1 MTAPDNGDHT
11 PSHAPADPMWSFEA
25 TRCSRN
31 TPHAYARRVKL
42 STAVTD
48 TFHRFVM
55 DAARWVRPEDVADPS
70 EVNPA
75 VALKL
80 LYRHPPLRAMAWFR
94 LATLARSLGVRGVP
108 DYLQHRLLRL
118 YGLEL
123 VPGAEIG
130 GGLYIAHPV
139 GCTLVVES
147 IGCNV
152 SIMGANTFGRRT
164 ELRWPVI
171 GERVFIGTGARVL
184 GGVKIGDD
192 AVVGANAV
200 VLIDV
205 PAGARA
211 VGVPA
216 RVS

>member
-1 MTAPDNGDHT
+1 MRTI
-11 PSHAPADPMWSFEA
+11 ADV
-25 TRCSRN
+25 
-31 TPHAYARRVKL
+31 RREGPVADAL
-42 STAVTD
+42 
-48 TFHRFVM
+48 HLFVL
-55 DAARWVRPEDVADPS
+55 DAARWVRPEDVADPA
-70 EVNPA
+70 EVNVT

-94 LATLARSLGVRGVP
+94 LATLARQCRVRGVP
-108 DYLQHRLLRL
+108 DYLQRRLLRL

-123 VPGAEIG
+123 VPGAQIG

-147 IGCNV
+147 IGTNV
-152 SIMGANTFGRRT
+152 SIMGGITFGRLT

-171 GERVFIGTGARVL
+171 GDRVFIGAGAKVL

-205 PAGARA
+205 PAGAHA

-216 RVS
+216 RVTG